1 MTLSK
6 FSPKIIADTD
16 LFYYFK
22 YGSSYWSG
30 WDGTFPHNRIIRLV
44 VQIPLFLYPCTSI
57 MARAQR

>member
-16 LFYYFK
+16 SK

-30 WDGTFPHNRIIRLV
+30 WDGTFTHNRIIRLG
-44 VQIPLFLYPCTSI
+44 VQIPLFLYPCMSI